1 MFGFL
6 HSCTSAQAHHNR
18 VSPWCG
24 SALITGS
31 NFFLQ
36 RVSILWFLRYGCCH
50 NIAQRCVLV
59 HREAVLYNLL
69 QKIKTTAAE
78 TTTVKQTTSWEKQ
91 DVAQATNIIPSKIGG
106 DNSNGHASHPTRKLD
121 HTHPKRNSHITP
133 SQEKYLLL
141 CLEESDTFGTGQRSY
156 NGISAWWKQGSNMVW
171 CLLCGMNDITHLLVL
186 LLSCPEHF
194 PVQHIGTSMVMN
206 LSGAIRASL
215 SCYHHDFFIARQCFM
230 PHISNKKVSMQIMQ
244 EWKGAFF
251 VPYSLFLFTSPLRQE
266 ASNSRKILK
275 KEDVFA
281 LQEWDYGG
289 SLLIP

>member
-6 HSCTSAQAHHNR
+6 HSCTSVQAHHNR

-121 HTHPKRNSHITP
+121 HTPQEEQPYHPIPR
-133 SQEKYLLL
+133 E
-141 CLEESDTFGTGQRSY
+141 
-156 NGISAWWKQGSNMVW
+156 V
-171 CLLCGMNDITHLLVL
+171 
-186 LLSCPEHF
+186 
-194 PVQHIGTSMVMN
+194 
-206 LSGAIRASL
+206 SL
-215 SCYHHDFFIARQCFM
+215 ALFRRVRYFWDRT
-230 PHISNKKVSMQIMQ
+230 KK
-244 EWKGAFF
+244 
-251 VPYSLFLFTSPLRQE
+251 L
-266 ASNSRKILK
+266 
-275 KEDVFA
+275 
-281 LQEWDYGG
+281 
-289 SLLIP
+289 